1 MNHSKSN
8 KITWRIRT
16 FLVVVMAF
24 EAYYTMIGSNHGPPF
39 IRSVE
44 VNLSVLLLWPS
55 YSKLLPPLTSLPF
68 S

>member
-1 MNHSKSN
+1 MNHSKSS

-16 FLVVVMAF
+16 PFVVVMAF
-24 EAYYTMIGSNHGPPF
+24 EAYYMMIGSNHGPPF
-39 IRSVE
+39 IRNVE
-44 VNLSVLLLWPS
+44 VNPLVLLLWPF